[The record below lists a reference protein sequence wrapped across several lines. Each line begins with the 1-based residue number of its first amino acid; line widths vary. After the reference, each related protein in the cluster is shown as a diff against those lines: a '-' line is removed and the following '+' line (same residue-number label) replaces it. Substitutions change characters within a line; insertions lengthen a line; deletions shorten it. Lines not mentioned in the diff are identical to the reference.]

1 MLLAGAALSLA
12 LLLAPAAGHAQS
24 RPTVALTGGGGE
36 VWSADLTVGNNRGLV
51 GYLTRPE
58 HTTGDLTS
66 ATFSW
71 RGRTYTIENLV
82 SNQTRGRGDSG
93 DSWDIL
99 LDVSPPLIEDVPCLT
114 LRLGDRWLNLAD
126 GMGDG
131 RQFFWY
137 GIELPWR
144 FRDEVRVG
152 IWEFMPAF
160 EPRSMDG
167 WGNNPR
173 EPELGMANRVLE
185 RRAGVSLAY
194 GLTAEPAEGLPEP
207 RVLSNLVSAQSGPM
221 PNPVGATDMVWQW
234 GQFLDHDISL
244 TPQADPAETMR
255 LAIPPGDPIFDP
267 FNVGVR
273 TMLFNRSTFEES
285 TGGGADNPRE
295 QVNVITAFI
304 DASNVYGSDEQ
315 RVLALRTNDGTGRLK
330 TSRRGRYLPYNDDN
344 LEIDQ
349 GNTRQV
355 LFLAGDIRANE
366 QLGLTALHTLF
377 VREHNRLADAIA
389 AEHPDMHGHEIFELA
404 RKIVGAQMQVITYH
418 EFLPVLLGPGALGR
432 YQGYDPDLDPTIGNE
447 FSTAAYRFGHTMLSP
462 ALLLVD
468 AAGREERLAL
478 RDAFFDPSLLPTL
491 GIEGVLRGLARQ
503 HAQTI
508 DTRIVDDVRNMLFGA
523 PGGPARDLA
532 ALNIQ
537 RGRDH
542 GVPDY
547 NTVRT
552 AYGLPPARTFADVS
566 PDPLLLDALEEA
578 YDDLSHLD
586 LWVGGLAEE
595 PLPGAMLGETFHT
608 ILVDQFRRL
617 REGDRYWFEH
627 DPFFLANTELLAEV
641 RATTLA
647 DIIRRNTRI
656 GDELA
661 ERAFGGPPPPVVS
674 IEAAPDAVIEGAPAT
689 FTLTRSGPVAW
700 ALTVDVEVAGSAA
713 TGDGPTS
720 TVAVTFAPGNAT
732 AILGVPTA
740 ADPTPQAERTVS
752 ARIAEARSHRVEAGR
767 GAADLAVHDNDDLA
781 AGLRP
786 AGLASTCL
794 LGELSARFNL
804 VTYEGGSVEELM
816 SCARSMEVKALHAL
830 VDGEWVSYIVGAPD
844 FINRPF
850 GEIFDWTLTPLTPL
864 LAQSDEP
871 PDEDADGN

>member
-1 MLLAGAALSLA
+1 MVLAAAALWLA
-12 LLLAPAAGHAQS
+12 LLLAPAPGHAES
-24 RPTVALTGGGGE
+24 RPGLAIAGGGGE

-51 GYLTRPE
+51 GYVTRAE
-58 HTTGDLTS
+58 RTTGDLTS

-71 RGRTYTIENLV
+71 RGRTYTVENLV
-82 SNQTRGRGDSG
+82 SNQTRGRS

-99 LDVSPPLIEDVPCLT
+99 LDVSPPLLEDVPCLT

-152 IWEFMPAF
+152 LWEFMPAF

-167 WGNNPR
+167 WGNNRR
-173 EPELGMANRVLE
+173 EPELGMANRALE
-185 RRAGVSLAY
+185 RRAGVSFAY
-194 GLTAEPAEGLPEP
+194 GLTAEPAGGLPEP
-207 RVLSNLVSAQSGPM
+207 RALSNLVSAQSGPM
-221 PNPVGATDMVWQW
+221 PNPAGATDMVWQW

-255 LAIPPGDPIFDP
+255 IAIPRGDPVFDP
-267 FNVGVR
+267 FNSGFR
-273 TMLFNRSTFEES
+273 TMPFSRSTFEAS

-330 TSRRGRYLPYNDDN
+330 TSGRGRFLPYNDDN
-344 LEIDQ
+344 LENDR

-389 AEHPDMHGHEIFELA
+389 AGHPDMHGHEIFELA

-432 YQGYDPDLDPTIGNE
+432 YEGYDPGLDPTIGNE

-468 AAGREERLAL
+468 AAGQEEQLAL
-478 RDAFFDPSLLPTL
+478 RDAFFDPSLLPAV

-508 DTRIVDDVRNMLFGA
+508 DTRIVDDVRNLLFGA
-523 PGGPARDLA
+523 PSGPGRDLA

-542 GVPDY
+542 GLPDY
-547 NTVRT
+547 NTVRA
-552 AYGLPPARTFADVS
+552 AYGLPPARTFAGVS
-566 PDPLLLDALEEA
+566 PDPLLRDALEAA
-578 YDDLSHLD
+578 YGDLRHLD

-617 REGDRYWFEH
+617 REGDRHWFEH
-627 DPFFLANTELLAEV
+627 DPFFLANTALLAEV

-647 DIIRRNTRI
+647 DIIRRNTTI

-661 ERAFGGPPPPVVS
+661 ERVFGGPLPPVVS
-674 IEAAPDAVIEGAPAT
+674 IGAAPDPVAAGAPAT
-689 FTLTRSGPVAW
+689 FTLTRTGSVTW
-700 ALTVDVEVAGSAA
+700 ALTVDVEVAGGAA
-713 TGDGPTS
+713 APDGPAS
-720 TVAVTFAPGNAT
+720 IVPVTFPAGSPTAT
-732 AILGVPTA
+732 LGVPTGGDA
-740 ADPTPQAERTVS
+740 PGASNTVT

-767 GAADLAVHDNDDLA
+767 SAASLDVLA
-781 AGLRP
+781 GEE
-786 AGLASTCL
+786 STCL
-794 LGELSARFNL
+794 VGELSALLSL
-804 VTYEGGSVEELM
+804 VTYEGGSVEELA
-816 SCARSMEVKALHAL
+816 SCARSADVTTLYALL
-830 VDGEWVSYIVGAPD
+830 DGVWVPYIVGAPE

-850 GEIFDWTLTPLTPL
+850 GELFEWTLPPMTPL
-864 LAQSDEP
+864 LVRGDEP
-871 PDEDADGN
+871 PEEATDGN